1 MPEPIVL
8 FYLSQPFLMAIGLA
22 VAIAL
27 AGGAVIGWPVVPLG
41 AYLAVFFVFPQS
53 NYGSLDVFM
62 ANPIYARG
70 SGRLF
75 YPALSWALLVAVAW
89 SALGRRFA
97 QSPPLPPSPV
107 QRWLWLWAALLAV
120 HLAVGLMLD
129 VEARHILD
137 SHGFAQVVWM
147 LPLVMLM
154 QMAARDEQQLH
165 RLLQLLV
172 WAALLKAAFGLV
184 RWGFFGGDPSNAYQ
198 NLGRLDVKL
207 TYFDICDALV
217 CLLGGAAAAAMLLGP
232 REQRGSVAWQL
243 LCGLTVLAVL
253 ACIGLSHR
261 RTAWGG
267 LVLAMGYVLAR
278 ASPPRWRWA
287 LLLGLFPLAVAAL
300 GLMASQRLSDQAG
313 PARGLAG
320 FFFDLIGSRVGP
332 ESTRLLELRLA
343 WAAWLE
349 SPVVGL
355 GAWGRFANAHLIPW
369 QIHAGGTFLHSGV
382 LHLLMKA
389 GVVGGLLL
397 AGLAWGYLRESRAA
411 ARQAGPAGRV
421 WLLVSACGLL
431 FMLPDMLFG
440 TPVPQLRTMQLLALC
455 LGVPALVAAT
465 RAT

>member
-1 MPEPIVL
+1 MFDLIVL
-8 FYLSQPFLMAIGLA
+8 AYLSVPFLFAIGLA

-27 AGGAVIGWPVVPLG
+27 VGGAVMGWPVVPLG
-41 AYLAVFFVFPQS
+41 VYLAVFFTFAQS

-70 SGRLF
+70 SGQLF
-75 YPALSWALLVAVAW
+75 YPAVSWALLVAVAW
-89 SALGRRFA
+89 SAMGRRFA
-97 QSPPLPPSPV
+97 QAGALPPSPV
-107 QRWLWLWAALLAV
+107 QRWLWAWALLLALHV
-120 HLAVGLMLD
+120 AVGLALD
-129 VEARHILD
+129 VEARRILD
-137 SHGFAQVVWM
+137 SHGFAQLVWM

-154 QMAARDEQQLH
+154 QMSARDEALLQ
-165 RLLQLLV
+165 RLLRLLV
-172 WAALLKAAFGLV
+172 WAALLKAGYGLV
-184 RWGFFGGDPSNAYQ
+184 RWAFFGGDPSNAYQ
-198 NLGRLDVKL
+198 NLGQLDVRL

-217 CLLGGAAAAAMLLGP
+217 CLLGAAAAAAMLLGP
-232 REQRGSVAWQL
+232 REHRGGVAWQL
-243 LCGLTVLAVL
+243 VCGLTVVAAL

-267 LVLAMGYVLAR
+267 LVLAMAWLLAR
-278 ASPPRWRWA
+278 ASAPRWRWPLLLGIFPLA
-287 LLLGLFPLAVAAL
+287 VLLLGLA
-300 GLMASQRLSDQAG
+300 ASQRLSDQAG
-313 PARGLAG
+313 PSRGLAG
-320 FFFDLIGSRVGP
+320 FFFDLVGSRVGP

-349 SPVVGL
+349 SPLVGL
-355 GAWGRFANAHLIPW
+355 GAWGRFANANLIPW

-397 AGLAWGYLRESRAA
+397 AGLAWGYVREARAA
-411 ARQAGPAGRV
+411 ARGAGPSGRT

-465 RAT
+465 RAR